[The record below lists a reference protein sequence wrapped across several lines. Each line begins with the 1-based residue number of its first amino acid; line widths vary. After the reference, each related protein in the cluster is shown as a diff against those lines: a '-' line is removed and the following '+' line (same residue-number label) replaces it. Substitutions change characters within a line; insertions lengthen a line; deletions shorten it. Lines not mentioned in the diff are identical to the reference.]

1 MSYLEYSLAD
11 TIAGKRG
18 ATRDDLKTIHFLIEK
33 AKGQDYKVRRNLGDD
48 ESWKHFV
55 YGRL

>member
-1 MSYLEYSLAD
+1 MMRLGMSDEVITEYSLAD

-33 AKGQDYKVRRNLGDD
+33 AKGQDYKVRRKL
-48 ESWKHFV
+48 
-55 YGRL
+55 RR